1 MCAYGMRRR
10 CDVQVP
16 ASRID
21 GPKIRGRGF
30 LLPAASE
37 TKGFE
42 KGAPCRAGNQK
53 QWTIVA
59 CQKMIHTDASTKRK
73 EKVNN
78 KNKNRYK
85 S

>member
-1 MCAYGMRRR
+1 MCAYGMCRR

-16 ASRID
+16 ASRI
-21 GPKIRGRGF
+21 GAPEILERGF

-59 CQKMIHTDASTKRK
+59 CPK
-73 EKVNN
+73 
-78 KNKNRYK
+78 
-85 S
+85 